1 MAEITYHKSHT
12 FIDNEDIEHSFITQL
27 YKIGVYGTLDN
38 DSNMQQ
44 CFDPQHIVKIE
55 KGLKKQLKN
64 KEIKSFEL
72 GIPITVSD
80 ESGFWEE
87 ILD

>member
-12 FIDNEDIEHSFITQL
+12 FIDNKDIEHSFITQL
-27 YKIGVYGTLDN
+27 YKIGVYGILNN
-38 DSNMQQ
+38 DSNMQINY
-44 CFDPQHIVKIE
+44 DPQNIVKIE

-64 KEIKSFEL
+64 KEIKSFKL
-72 GIPITVSD
+72 GTPITVSD